1 MPRSLSRGLAVIL
14 ALNAEESATVVELAR
29 ALRIPR
35 ASLYRVLAT
44 LVADGFVEVDRTEQ
58 RYRLTPRVR
67 ALSDGFSDDLY
78 LAAVARPELLSVTR
92 TLSWPVSLG
101 MLSGTEIVVRASTDH
116 ASPIAADRFGVGY
129 RMPLLTTAT
138 GLCVLAHLDRSAR
151 DDLLEAVARAGAHD
165 APAGRERTALEVRLR
180 EIRNRGFSTFDRR
193 RQSTD
198 ATSIAVPVRV
208 PGGDVKGAITLRY
221 AKAALALPA
230 AVQKFVPTMREAAR
244 RIAERAGAGQR

>member
-14 ALNAEESATVVELAR
+14 ALNAKESATVVELAR
-29 ALRIPR
+29 GLRFPR

-44 LVADGFVEVDRTEQ
+44 LMEEGFVEADRVGQ

-67 ALSDGFSDDLY
+67 ALSAGFSDDLY
-78 LAAVARPELLSVTR
+78 LAAVARPELLTVTR

-101 MLSGTEIVVRASTDH
+101 MLSGTEIVIRASTDD

-129 RMPLLTTAT
+129 RMALLTTAT
-138 GLCVLAHLDRSAR
+138 GLCVIAHLDRPSR
-151 DDLLEAVARAGAHD
+151 DALLEALARNGGA
-165 APAGRERTALEVRLR
+165 APPVGRERTALESRLR

-208 PGGDVKGAITLRY
+208 PGGTVQGAITLRY
-221 AKAALALPA
+221 AKAAMTLPA

-244 RIAERAGAGQR
+244 RIAERVGEDR